1 MKKNI
6 SINLQGIIFHIED
19 DGFEVLSRYLHE
31 VKAHFANYQGHEEIV
46 ADIEGRIAELF
57 SARLSVNKQV
67 ITLTDV
73 EEMTAKMGRVSDF
86 ATEPDEE
93 DEATTTAG
101 TGSTFGPN
109 GPFGPKGT
117 FGPEGT
123 FGSQGPF
130 ASGRTVDGEPRRLYR
145 DLAHRKIAGVCA
157 GLAQYFLVNPL
168 VVRLIFLALVLLPNV
183 FGIYDHV
190 PGTGIFRHRFDF
202 GGLALIAYVVLWI
215 VLPKRDDAPA
225 PIDTLDFGGK
235 LTGRKLFRDTD
246 TGKVGGVAAG
256 LAAYFQTDV
265 VLIRVLFLVSLFL
278 GGSGFIAYIIL
289 WVVVPEA
296 RTLSEKM
303 QMRGDAVTL
312 SGIDNNLRA
321 GAFDSDGTTP
331 TGSRPVGAFLEDAAR
346 GARPAVDFLGTVIR
360 WGVAGLLIFM
370 GGSSLFTTLSVGA
383 VGLGLLPPDA
393 VIHGD
398 RDIEFDGEPFTAF
411 MHDVQPWSVIAAMVT
426 LAIPAIALMLL
437 GLRLILRRPVV
448 GRTGSLVMLG
458 LWLVSVI
465 GTATAVV
472 GIIQQFRSNGTY
484 TTTRRLS
491 PITGRGIVLD
501 SRNMESFLDDVRFQL
516 TPADSGAA
524 PFVEETYQA
533 RGRTSSAA
541 RLTAQQSVRY
551 DITQQDS
558 VITFDQGLALRADAP
573 FRSQKLT
580 LKLHLPLDK
589 VYRLMPI
596 FLEKLDGSDFTN
608 GHRPEGNQEHRARF
622 TRQGKFTCL
631 DCPPSSDDDDS
642 VSDDDG
648 DNDGDEVV
656 DIGVNGKKMQL
667 RVNTDGDAPKVRI
680 RTEAGG
686 FNTDLGHYGTGR
698 KTLNNPG
705 DFNEIEAQGPFR
717 VLIRQGDSYRVEA
730 AGRPEDMEKVR
741 LSTDGDRLL
750 VQHRNR
756 DFFSGWNSGG
766 HPILV
771 TITLPRLERLEISG
785 ACDADVSGF
794 RDAPFRL
801 EASGA
806 AMAKVDVNVPRI
818 ELDLSSASQVD
829 LRGSANELR
838 VEGSSASQLDA
849 LKLHAERANLE
860 LSSASQAQVHA
871 SNDLKVDLSGA
882 SSVSYAGNP
891 SNIEKNLRG
900 ASSLEQVKD

>member
-57 SARLSVNKQV
+57 SARLSPIKQV

-93 DEATTTAG
+93 DEPATTGA
-101 TGSTFGPN
+101 TGSTYGPN
-109 GPFGPKGT
+109 GSHHAS
-117 FGPEGT
+117 
-123 FGSQGPF
+123 SQATTEPTG
-130 ASGRTVDGEPRRLYR
+130 PRRLYR

-183 FGIYDHV
+183 FGIYDHF
-190 PGTGIFRHRFDF
+190 PGTGMFRHRFDF

-215 VLPKRDDAPA
+215 ALPKRDDAPT
-225 PIDTLDFGGK
+225 PIDTLDFGGP
-235 LTGRKLFRDTD
+235 LTGRKLFRDVD
-246 TGKVGGVAAG
+246 FGKVGGVSAG
-256 LAAYFQTDV
+256 LAAYFRTDV
-265 VLIRVLFLVSLFL
+265 VLMRVLFLVSLFL

-289 WVVVPEA
+289 WAVVPEA

-312 SGIDNNLRA
+312 SGIDNNLRT
-321 GAFDSDGTTP
+321 GAFDGEGNAP
-331 TGSRPVGAFLEDAAR
+331 TGSRPVGAFLESAAR
-346 GARPAVDFLGTVIR
+346 GARPAVSFLGSVIR
-360 WGVAGLLIFM
+360 WGVAVLLMFM
-370 GGSSLFTTLSVGA
+370 GGSWLLSALSVGA
-383 VGLGLLPPDA
+383 AALGIISSESIIHTNSNDFPFGDESFNSVVRNAQPWGIVALLLVVGIPALALILLGVRLALRRSVLGRSLSLSLVGL
-393 VIHGD
+393 
-398 RDIEFDGEPFTAF
+398 
-411 MHDVQPWSVIAAMVT
+411 W
-426 LAIPAIALMLL
+426 LL
-437 GLRLILRRPVV
+437 GLF
-448 GRTGSLVMLG
+448 
-458 LWLVSVI
+458 
-465 GTATAVV
+465 GTAIGAAQIARENQTRA
-472 GIIQQFRSNGTY
+472 SY

-491 PITGRGIVLD
+491 AVPGPGIVLA
-501 SRNMESFLDDVRFQL
+501 SRDMEDFMDEARLNL
-516 TPADSGAA
+516 AIADSGAA
-524 PFVEETYQA
+524 PFIEEEYQA
-533 RGRTSSAA
+533 RGRTQSAA
-541 RLTAQQSVRY
+541 RLTAQQSILYNV
-551 DITQQDS
+551 TQQDS
-558 VITFDQGLALRADAP
+558 TITFDQGITLRESTP
-573 FRSQKLT
+573 YRGQRLT
-580 LKLHLPLDK
+580 LTLHLPLDK
-589 VYRLMPI
+589 TYRLTPRFI
-596 FLEKLDGSDFTN
+596 EKLNTSDFTN
-608 GHRPEGNQEHRARF
+608 GNRPSGDEEHRARF

-631 DCPPSSDDDDS
+631 DCSPTSDNDGDDDS
-642 VSDDDG
+642 ASNG
-648 DNDGDEVV
+648 SDNDGDEVV

-667 RVNTDGDAPKVRI
+667 RVNTDGDSPKVRI

-756 DFFSGWNSGG
+756 DFFSGWNSGSN
-766 HPILV
+766 PILV

-849 LKLHAERANLE
+849 LKLRTERASIE

-891 SNIEKNLRG
+891 SNIEKKLGG
-900 ASSLEQVKD
+900 ASSLEQVKE

>member
-57 SARLSVNKQV
+57 SARLSPVKQV

-93 DEATTTAG
+93 DEPAATSSTY
-101 TGSTFGPN
+101 GSN
-109 GPFGPKGT
+109 GPH
-117 FGPEGT
+117 
-123 FGSQGPF
+123 
-130 ASGRTVDGEPRRLYR
+130 ASGQAATEPTAPRRLYR

-168 VVRLIFLALVLLPNV
+168 VVRLIFLALVLLPNLIGG
-183 FGIYDHV
+183 FDHF
-190 PGTGIFRHRFDF
+190 PGTGVFRHHFDL
-202 GGLALIAYVVLWI
+202 GGLAVIAYVVLWI
-215 VLPKRDDAPA
+215 ALPKRDDAPT
-225 PIDTLDFGGK
+225 PIDTLDFGGP
-235 LTGRKLFRDTD
+235 LTGRKLFRDVD

-256 LAAYFQTDV
+256 LAAYFRTDV
-265 VLIRVLFLVSLFL
+265 VLVRVVFLLSAFL
-278 GGSGFIAYIIL
+278 TLGTTIIVYIVL

-296 RTLSEKM
+296 LTVSEKM

-312 SGIDNNLRA
+312 SGIDNNLRT
-321 GAFDSDGTTP
+321 GALDPEGTTP
-331 TGSRPVGAFLEDAAR
+331 AGSRSVGTFLEGAAR
-346 GARPAVDFLGTVIR
+346 GARPAVSFLGTIIR
-360 WGVAGLLIFM
+360 WAVAAVLIFT
-370 GGSSLFTTLSVGA
+370 GGGWLLTALGFAGA
-383 VGLGLLPPDA
+383 ALGIVSTDS
-393 VIHGD
+393 VIHADNDLPFGD
-398 RDIEFDGEPFTAF
+398 ESFNSVVRNA
-411 MHDVQPWSVIAAMVT
+411 QPWGI
-426 LAIPAIALMLL
+426 IALMLAVGIPALALVLL
-437 GLRLILRRPVV
+437 GVRLALRRSVL
-448 GRTGSLVMLG
+448 GRSVSLSLFG
-458 LWLVSVI
+458 LWLLGLF
-465 GTATAVV
+465 GTAAA
-472 GIIQQFRSNGTY
+472 GAQIFRENQTRASY
-484 TTTRRLS
+484 TTTRRLNAV
-491 PITGRGIVLD
+491 PGPGIVLA
-501 SRNMESFLDDVRFQL
+501 SRNMEDFMDEVRL
-516 TPADSGAA
+516 NLALADSGAA
-524 PFVEETYQA
+524 PFIEEEYQA
-533 RGRTSSAA
+533 RGRTQSAA
-541 RLTAQQSVRY
+541 RLTAQQSILYNV
-551 DITQQDS
+551 TQQDS
-558 VITFDQGLALRADAP
+558 TITFDEGITLRENTP
-573 FRSQKLT
+573 YRGQRLT
-580 LKLHLPLDK
+580 LTLHLPLDK
-589 VYRLMPI
+589 TYRLTPRFI
-596 FLEKLDGSDFTN
+596 DKLEDNDFTN
-608 GHRPEGNQEHRARF
+608 RNRPHDDEEHRARF

-631 DCPPSSDDDDS
+631 DCPPTSDNDGDDDS
-642 VSDDDG
+642 ASNDS

-680 RTEAGG
+680 STEAGG

-705 DFNEIEAQGPFR
+705 NFNEIEAQGPFR

-756 DFFSGWNSGG
+756 DFFSGWNSGQ

-794 RDAPFRL
+794 RDAPLRL

-849 LKLHAERANLE
+849 LKLRAERASLE

-871 SNDLKVDLSGA
+871 SNDLKVDLTGA

-891 SNIEKNLRG
+891 GNIEKNLRG
-900 ASSLEQVKD
+900 ASSLEQVKE